1 MAEQVIASNQTAA
14 TAQAPVE
21 AIGLR
26 RDVTVWGSYMWG
38 YADVGADIYVALGLV
53 VGAAQGGAPLAFA
66 MAGLVYIMIG
76 LTFTELASAY
86 PVAGGGHYYSLRG
99 LGDFWGFMAG
109 MGLLLDYTIDISLFA
124 VASTGYVN
132 YFLPYLGLR
141 FADFAVSFGPFH
153 DINALW
159 MGETLAMIIF
169 LRWLNIRGIRESSM
183 VNQVLGVVDLIL
195 ESTVVISGFI
205 LIWKPELLVQQ
216 WVTQF
221 PPLNQFM
228 YGFSLAIISF
238 VGLESISQA
247 AQETRR
253 PATIIPRTSLALIFT
268 VFILAMGFS
277 VVALGIVPWQQLKA
291 HESDPIA
298 FLASNIPLLGIIAG
312 PFAAFLGATILFI
325 SSNSGV
331 MGDSRLI
338 FSMSHFRLVSKWF
351 SHVHP
356 KFQTPSNAIIGFG
369 WVGLVLTVFAFLTPG
384 VLDTLAN
391 LYAFGATFGYMLVF
405 ISLIRLRFSDP
416 YTPRP
421 YKVPGNLRWKRKD
434 GSIIEVPIVA
444 ILGLIG
450 VSSIFATVIITHEIG
465 RIAGPVWLLIGV
477 IIYAVFRHRNG
488 LPIFG
493 NVPHDWEQE
502 QVEVLTSAEEFESLA
517 RYKQALARRDMQ
529 RGIQSRW
536 TRDMSIDELQAKRG
550 EIHTPERDQSKN
562 S

>member
-1 MAEQVIASNQTAA
+1 MAEAVAVPAIKKQ
-14 TAQAPVE
+14 E
-21 AIGLR
+21 AHEQPHTELR

-66 MAGLVYIMIG
+66 LAGLVYIMIG
-76 LTFTELASAY
+76 LTFTELASSY

-132 YFLPYLGLR
+132 FFLPYFGLHL
-141 FADFAVSFGPFH
+141 ADFLVSFGPFQNV
-153 DINALW
+153 NALW
-159 MGETLAMIIF
+159 MGETLVMIIF
-169 LRWLNIRGIRESSM
+169 LRWLNIRGIHESSM
-183 VNQVLGVVDLIL
+183 LNEVIGVIDLVL
-195 ESTVVISGFI
+195 ESTIVITGFV
-205 LIWKPELLVQQ
+205 LIWKPDLLTQQ
-216 WVTQF
+216 WTTQF
-221 PPLNQFM
+221 PSVNQFM

-268 VFILAMGFS
+268 VFILAIGFS
-277 VVALGIVPWQQLKA
+277 VVSLGILPWQELKA
-291 HESDPIA
+291 HDSDPIA
-298 FLASNIPLLGIIAG
+298 FLASNIPFLGIIAG

-338 FSMSHFRLVSKWF
+338 FSMSHFKLVSPWF

-356 KFQTPSNAIIGFG
+356 KYQTPSNAIIGFG
-369 WVGLVLTVFAFLTPG
+369 WVGLVLTIVAFLTPQ

-391 LYAFGATFGYMLVF
+391 VYAFGATFGYMLVF
-405 ISLIRLRFSDP
+405 ISLIHLRFSDP

-421 YKVPGNLRWKRKD
+421 YKVPGNLKWKRKD
-434 GSIIEVPIVA
+434 GSIVEVPI
-444 ILGLIG
+444 IGFLGLLG
-450 VSSIFATVIITHEIG
+450 VASIFTTVIITHEIG
-465 RIAGPVWLLIGV
+465 RIAGPLWLLIGV
-477 IIYAVFRHRNG
+477 VYYASFRRKNG
-488 LPIFG
+488 VPIFG
-493 NVPHDWEQE
+493 SVKHDWEKE
-502 QVEVLTSAEEFESLA
+502 QVEVLTAAEEFESLA
-517 RYKQALARRDMQ
+517 QYKHALARRDKE
-529 RGIQSRW
+529 RGIVSRW
-536 TRDMSIDELQAKRG
+536 TQGNGMAPAGDNKR
-550 EIHTPERDQSKN
+550 ET
-562 S
+562 

>member
-1 MAEQVIASNQTAA
+1 MATQAEALQPSTVEATRQPAAA
-14 TAQAPVE
+14 TPE
-21 AIGLR
+21 GPKELR
-26 RDVTVWGSYMWG
+26 RAVTVWGSYMWG

-66 MAGLVYIMIG
+66 LAGLVYIMIG
-76 LTFTELASAY
+76 LTFTELASSY

-124 VASTGYVN
+124 VASTGYLN
-132 YFLPYLGLR
+132 FFLPYFGIRLQ
-141 FADFAVSFGPFH
+141 DFAVSIGPLQGV
-153 DINALW
+153 NLLW

-169 LRWLNIRGIRESSM
+169 LRWLNIRGIRESSLL
-183 VNQVLGVVDLIL
+183 NEVLGIIDLIL
-195 ESTVVISGFI
+195 ESTIVISGFV
-205 LIWKPELLVQQ
+205 LIWKPDLLIQQ
-216 WVTQF
+216 WTMQF

-247 AQETRR
+247 AQETLR

-277 VVALGIVPWQQLKA
+277 IVALGILPWQDLKA

-298 FLASNIPLLGIIAG
+298 FLASNIPFLGIIAG

-325 SSNSGV
+325 SSNTGV

-338 FSMSHFRLVSKWF
+338 FSMSHFKLVSPWF

-356 KFQTPSNAIIGFG
+356 KFHTPSNAIIGFG
-369 WVGLVLTVFAFLTPG
+369 WVGLLLTVVAFLTPQ

-391 LYAFGATFGYMLVF
+391 VYAFGATFGYMLVF
-405 ISLIRLRFSDP
+405 ISLIRLRFTDP

-421 YKVPGNLRWKRKD
+421 YKVPGNLKWKRKD
-434 GSIIEVPIVA
+434 GSIVEVPLIGF
-444 ILGLIG
+444 LGLLG
-450 VSSIFATVIITHEIG
+450 VSSIFSTVIITHAIG
-465 RIAGPVWLLIGV
+465 RVVGPLWLLLGILY
-477 IIYAVFRHRNG
+477 YAYFRRKNG

-493 NVPHDWEQE
+493 SVPHDWEQE
-502 QVEVLTSAEEFESLA
+502 QVEVLTAAEEFESLA
-517 RYKQALARRDMQ
+517 KYKQALARRDKQ
-529 RGIQSRW
+529 LGVLSRW
-536 TRDMSIDELQAKRG
+536 SRDGQK
-550 EIHTPERDQSKN
+550 PVQ
-562 S
+562 